1 MNEVFLC
8 FGKRTAIGHH
18 GGMLAMLR
26 PDDMVAQV
34 IDAVLVGADLVIWF
48 AISCA
53 DQDAYACRSQARND
67 RAWQAKAITA
77 ATIPVRK
84 GAAVVVGS
92 DKLSSATTI
101 ERLAALP
108 APFRVGG
115 SVTAGNTSGIDDGAA
130 VVLLARIGGTN
141 HPIGGAPTARDRRK
155 IRAGHALR
163 WRRAGYGGGP
173 APDSG
178 LNIATI

>member
-1 MNEVFLC
+1 M
-8 FGKRTAIGHH
+8 
-18 GGMLAMLR
+18 
-26 PDDMVAQV
+26 
-34 IDAVLVGADLVIWF
+34 
-48 AISCA
+48 
-53 DQDAYACRSQARND
+53 
-67 RAWQAKAITA
+67 
-77 ATIPVRK
+77 
-84 GAAVVVGS
+84 VVGS
-92 DKLSSATTI
+92 DKLPRATTI

-115 SVTAGNTSGIDDGAA
+115 GVTVGNTSGIDDGAA
-130 VVLLARIGGTN
+130 VVVLARIGGTN

-173 APDSG
+173 VPDWG